1 MNSNK
6 RIKMPRAVV
15 TAGLLAALVVP
26 TAASAMQP
34 RADGA
39 TPVRYENGPGPAA
52 YVSDA
57 FAGGLANPA
66 AQKPHTL
73 PVAYVS
79 DVFAGGLG
87 NPTAQK
93 PYTLPASFKTD
104 VPSPGRA
111 SKPGNSI
118 THEIRTVVHDGSRTL
133 PIVLAAIALGIALC
147 GTGFAVVRLT
157 LIQRRTLGSNS

>member
-15 TAGLLAALVVP
+15 TAGLLAALAVP

-39 TPVRYENGPGPAA
+39 TAVRHENGPGPAA

-66 AQKPHTL
+66 AQT
-73 PVAYVS
+73 
-79 DVFAGGLG
+79 
-87 NPTAQK
+87 
-93 PYTLPASFKTD
+93 PYTLPASFQTD
-104 VPSPGRA
+104 VPSPDRA
-111 SKPGNSI
+111 SKPGSSI

-157 LIQRRTLGSNS
+157 LIQRRALGSNS

>member
-15 TAGLLAALVVP
+15 TAGLLAALAVP

-39 TPVRYENGPGPAA
+39 TAVRHENGPGPAA

-57 FAGGLANPA
+57 FAGGLASPTA
-66 AQKPHTL
+66 LKPHTV
-73 PVAYVS
+73 PAAYVS
-79 DVFAGGLG
+79 DAFAGGLV
-87 NPTAQK
+87 NPTPQT
-93 PYTLPASFKTD
+93 PDT
-104 VPSPGRA
+104 PSSSP
-111 SKPGNSI
+111 SSI
-118 THEIRTVVHDGSRTL
+118 THQIRTVIHDGSRTL

-147 GTGFAVVRLT
+147 GTGFAVVRVT
-157 LIQRRTLGSNS
+157 LIQRRALGGNS